1 MLEADPTLRETLL
14 DANVLT
20 AKAVIAAFDSDST
33 NTLVAVN
40 AKDLRDDTPNAR
52 FAILVRI
59 EDEEN
64 VDKVR
69 RLGVDQVISPSTLG
83 GRLLAQQAVNAD
95 AESGTPAESQ
105 PGT

>member
-1 MLEADPTLRETLL
+1 M
-14 DANVLT
+14 
-20 AKAVIAAFDSDST
+20 IAAFDSDST

-40 AKDLRDDTPNAR
+40 ANDLRDATPNAG

-83 GRLLAQQAVNAD
+83 GRLLAQQAVSPD
-95 AESGTPAESQ
+95 AGSGPPSESQ
-105 PGT
+105 TGA

>member
-1 MLEADPTLRETLL
+1 M
-14 DANVLT
+14 
-20 AKAVIAAFDSDST
+20 IAAFDSDST

-40 AKDLRDDTPNAR
+40 AKDLRNATLNAE

-64 VDKVR
+64 VDKLR

-83 GRLLAQQAVNAD
+83 GWLIEKQAVNPNAG
-95 AESGTPAESQ
+95 SGTPSESQ
-105 PGT
+105 TGA